1 MKLGF
6 TARAS
11 AIALAAALAAP
22 EAAYAQTAVEALRD
36 SIVVTATKKANA
48 ENVQDVPLAI
58 TAYGADQLDA
68 LKVRD
73 LQSLSYAIPNVSFDD
88 VGTTRGVANF
98 SIRGVGINSS
108 IPSIDPT
115 VGVFVDG
122 VYLGINGGVVLDIF
136 DLESI
141 EVLRGPQGIL
151 FGRNVTGGAVL
162 LNSKKPTDEFEASF
176 KGAVESGLRS
186 TGLNYYA
193 MGAVGGPI
201 IEDVLKA
208 RVSVYYNKDEGYFR
222 RYQGGP
228 VPNALAVPFYTVAL
242 GSAAAGAAV
251 GGLVSTSGPDA
262 FADFGEAET
271 WMVRPS
277 ISFTPTD
284 SFEILVRYQH
294 FESNGDG
301 PPSQNHVNG
310 AGTPNFFFMAPR
322 DSFDFSIDEVGFY
335 DTTSD
340 SVTAEVNWDVPF
352 GDGTITNI
360 FGWRQLSGST
370 AGDIDATPL
379 FLFHS
384 DTTTD
389 QKQISNELRYAGR
402 FFDTLDLTLGGYY
415 FTQDL
420 EYNEIRNLLGGF
432 RFLNGGG
439 VQDQKTYAF
448 FGQADIDLSDRFT
461 LILGGRWT
469 HEEKDAVISTLV
481 ANTTPCD
488 VRIAGSCSEDF
499 VDDDVWENFT
509 GKVGFEYAA
518 RDDLNLYAHW
528 TQGVRSGGYNF
539 RNTAPASLP
548 FVPNPA
554 PPPAFV
560 PNPVFDP
567 AFLPGPFDE
576 EKVNNF
582 EVGFKAQPADG
593 KATVNFALFLSD
605 IDNMQRELN
614 LSDPIAGVVQVITNT
629 ADATIWGFEIESQ
642 IAVTDNF
649 LFQGSL
655 GYTDGQYDSLLFDIG
670 APAVSPGVVDAA
682 DLALGIPRLAPWTW
696 GVGFIHS
703 MEVGSIGTVDTRF
716 RYYHRD
722 ASFYT
727 DNNLGSLNE
736 IDSID
741 ASVALTTF
749 GDRATISL
757 YGKNLLHEVQFGGDT
772 QLPDSLGGGT
782 FSPISKGRIVGI
794 ELQLATN

>member
-1 MKLGF
+1 MKRGL
-6 TARAS
+6 TARTS
-11 AIALAAALAAP
+11 AIALAASLALP
-22 EAAYAQTAVEALRD
+22 GAAYAQSAVDVLRD
-36 SIVVTATKKANA
+36 TIVVTATKKANA
-48 ENVQDVPLAI
+48 ENVQDVPLAV

-88 VGTTRGVANF
+88 IGTSRGVANF
-98 SIRGVGINSS
+98 SIRGIGINSS

-136 DLESI
+136 DLESV

-162 LNSKKPTDEFEASF
+162 LNSKRPGDEFEATF
-176 KGAVESGLRS
+176 KGALESGLRS

-201 IEDVLKA
+201 IEDILKA
-208 RVSVYYNKDEGYFR
+208 RISVYYNKDEGYFR

-228 VPNALAVPFYTVAL
+228 VPNAIAPAVFGALAP
-242 GSAAAGAAV
+242 
-251 GGLVSTSGPDA
+251 LVSTSGPDA

-277 ISFTPTD
+277 LSFTPTD
-284 SFEILVRYQH
+284 NFELLVRYQH

-301 PPSQNHVNG
+301 PAAQNHTNG
-310 AGTPNFFFMAPR
+310 AGVTNPFFSAPR

-335 DTTSD
+335 DTTND
-340 SVTAEVNWDVPF
+340 SVTAEVNWNVPF

-360 FGWRQLSGST
+360 FGWRQLDGAT
-370 AGDIDATPL
+370 NGDIDATPL

-384 DTTTD
+384 GSTTN
-389 QKQISNELRYAGR
+389 QSQISNELRYAGR
-402 FFDTLDLTLGGYY
+402 FFDTVDLTLGGYY

-420 EYNEIRNLLGGF
+420 EYNEVRNILGGF
-432 RFLNGGG
+432 RFFNGGG
-439 VQDQKTYAF
+439 VQDQTTYAF
-448 FGQADIDLSDRFT
+448 FGQADIDLNDKLT

-469 HEEKDAVISTLV
+469 HEEKDVVISTLV
-481 ANTTPCD
+481 ANTSPCD
-488 VRIAGSCSEDF
+488 VRVPGSCSEDF
-499 VDDDVWENFT
+499 VDGDVWENFT

-518 RDDLNLYAHW
+518 RDDLNLYAHF
-528 TQGVRSGGYNF
+528 TQGVRSGGFNF
-539 RNTAPASLP
+539 RNTSAASLP

-554 PPPAFV
+554 PPPAIV
-560 PNPVFDP
+560 PNPAFDP

-576 EKVNNF
+576 ESVNSWEF
-582 EVGFKAQPADG
+582 GFKAQPAEG
-593 KATVNFALFLSD
+593 VATINFALFLSD
-605 IDNMQRELN
+605 VDNMQRELN

-642 IAVTDNF
+642 IALTDNL

-682 DLALGIPRLAPWTW
+682 DLNLGIPRLAPWTY
-696 GVGFIHS
+696 GVGFVHS
-703 MEVGSIGTVDTRF
+703 MDFGSVGTVDTRF

-722 ASFYT
+722 RSFYT
-727 DNNLGSLNE
+727 DNNLGFLNE

-749 GDRATISL
+749 NDRATISL

-772 QLPDSLGGGT
+772 QLPGSLGGGT
-782 FSPISKGRIVGI
+782 FSPLSKGRIVGI
-794 ELQLATN
+794 ELKLATN